1 MFFIDI
7 MNRSDIT
14 RIDDL
19 PSNSGRDPGG
29 RGSLPINGNQYQP
42 LNVHQNPYGI
52 PEPVDNKL
60 PAFDSMGP
68 AGMGM
73 GPAGMGMGP
82 AGGAGGFSGNA
93 MQQGPPSM
101 TNRGGGYQSDD
112 YMRDEHTI
120 PNHIPSQK
128 LTHDYLREYEDKMAQ
143 LSHEHN
149 KDKYRKELIS
159 SLYDELQTPIL
170 IGVLFFLFQ
179 LPFINAFMFQNL
191 GFLKIHNED
200 GNLNLYGLLFKSIMF
215 GLAYFGFVRV
225 TTYL

>member
-1 MFFIDI
+1 
-7 MNRSDIT
+7 MNRNDIT

-19 PSNSGRDPGG
+19 PSNSTSSRNPSS
-29 RGSLPINGNQYQP
+29 RGSMDGLGNQYQP

-60 PAFDSMGP
+60 PPFDQSGLAVPAGLVQMGQGSMMGP
-68 AGMGM
+68 
-73 GPAGMGMGP
+73 P
-82 AGGAGGFSGNA
+82 GGAGGFSGNY
-93 MQQGPPSM
+93 MQPAPPPM
-101 TNRGGGYQSDD
+101 NNRGGYQSDE
-112 YMRDEHTI
+112 YIRDDQTV

-143 LSHEHN
+143 LSLEHN
-149 KDKYRKELIS
+149 KETYRKELIS

-179 LPFINAFMFQNL
+179 MPFMNAFMFQNL

-200 GNLNLYGLLFKSIMF
+200 GNLNLYGMLFKSILF
-215 GLAYFGFVRV
+215 GLVYFGFVRV

>member
-29 RGSLPINGNQYQP
+29 RGSLPVNGNQYQP

-68 AGMGM
+68 

-82 AGGAGGFSGNA
+82 PGGAGGFSGNA

-143 LSHEHN
+143 LSLEHN
-149 KDKYRKELIS
+149 KDKYRKELMS

>member
-1 MFFIDI
+1 ME
-7 MNRSDIT
+7 RKDIT

-19 PSNSGRDPGG
+19 PTNGSSSRDQGS
-29 RGSLPINGNQYQP
+29 RGSMAGLGNQYQP

-60 PAFDSMGP
+60 PAFDTAMP
-68 AGMGM
+68 
-73 GPAGMGMGP
+73 
-82 AGGAGGFSGNA
+82 GGGSGGFSGNF
-93 MQQGPPSM
+93 MQQGPPPM

-112 YMRDEHTI
+112 YMRDEQTV
-120 PNHIPSQK
+120 PNHVPSQK
-128 LTHDYLREYEDKMAQ
+128 LTHDYLREYEEKMAQ
-143 LSHEHN
+143 LSLEHN
-149 KDKYRKELIS
+149 KETYRKDLIE

-191 GFLKIHNED
+191 GFLKIHNQD
-200 GNLNLYGLLFKSIMF
+200 GNLNLYGLLFKSILF
-215 GLAYFGFVRV
+215 GLIYFGFVRV

>member
-1 MFFIDI
+1 MRFPNIITIFCIGI

-19 PSNSGRDPGG
+19 PSNATSSRDPSS
-29 RGSLPINGNQYQP
+29 RGSMEGLGNQYQP

-60 PAFDSMGP
+60 PAFDQMSGP
-68 AGMGM
+68 AIG
-73 GPAGMGMGP
+73 
-82 AGGAGGFSGNA
+82 GGAGGFSGNY
-93 MQQGPPSM
+93 MQQGPPPM

-112 YMRDEHTI
+112 YMRDEQTL

-143 LSHEHN
+143 LSIEHN
-149 KDKYRKELIS
+149 KESYRKDLIG

-191 GFLKIHNED
+191 GFLKIYNED

-215 GLAYFGFVRV
+215 GLVYFGFVRV